1 MKKTKDQTNETQP
14 DSQQLLS
21 SINQT
26 VHNLTKP
33 AFEGISEEAK
43 QLSPNEALV
52 LAIAQCENVAADKF
66 NPHFKSKYF
75 GLGDLLAEVKP
86 VFRKYGLT
94 ILQTPYTSETRI
106 ALKTEVLHFS
116 GHRFDFG
123 ELGIKSEGQNLQQLG
138 SITTYLRRYAISTIA
153 GVSSDTDL
161 DDDGNSA
168 TGKSYP
174 APAYAPKP
182 ASKPVQSGSGAT
194 IYGIVPTAKVAESVT
209 NGSGKWWE
217 SIGLTSVAQ
226 IKSAEAILWKKGW
239 LNEGELLEFLPDD
252 KVAMLTGNPKMT
264 QAFLEAVNN
273 G

>member
-14 DSQQLLS
+14 DSQQLLA

-33 AFEGISEEAK
+33 AFDGISEDAK

-94 ILQTPYTSETRI
+94 ILQTPYTEDGRI
-106 ALKTEVLHFS
+106 AVKTEVLHHT
-116 GHRFDFG
+116 GHRFDFR
-123 ELGIKSEGQNLQQLG
+123 ELAVKSEGTNLQQLG

-153 GVSSDTDL
+153 GISADTDL

-174 APAYAPKP
+174 AQAYTKP
-182 ASKPVQSGSGAT
+182 VAKPVINASIQPSKPTQC
-194 IYGIVPTAKVAESVT
+194 
-209 NGSGKWWE
+209 WWE
-217 SIGLTSVAQ
+217 GIGIITPEQVKA
-226 IKSAEAILWKKGW
+226 AEAILWKKGW
-239 LNEGELLEFLPDD
+239 LREGEQLDFLPDD
-252 KVAMLTGNPKMT
+252 KVAMLSGNPKMT

>member
-1 MKKTKDQTNETQP
+1 MKKTKDQTNEDQP
-14 DSQQLLS
+14 ASQQLLA

-33 AFEGISEEAK
+33 VLEGISEDAK

-52 LAIAQCENVAADKF
+52 LAIAACENVAADKF

-75 GLGDLLAEVKP
+75 GLSDLLAEVKP

-94 ILQTPYTSETRI
+94 ILQTPYTTETRI
-106 ALKTEVLHFS
+106 ALKTEVLHHT

-123 ELGIKSEGQNLQQLG
+123 ELAVKSEGTNLQQLG
-138 SITTYLRRYAISTIA
+138 SITTYLRRYSISTIA
-153 GVSSDTDL
+153 GISGDTEL

-174 APAYAPKP
+174 SPAYAKP
-182 ASKPVQSGSGAT
+182 SVKPTQKPQQDASA
-194 IYGIVPTAKVAESVT
+194 
-209 NGSGKWWE
+209 GKWWE
-217 SIGLTSVAQ
+217 GIGITTVAQ
-226 IKSAEAILWKKGW
+226 LKAAEAILWKKGW
-239 LNEGELLEFLPDD
+239 LAEGELLEFLPED
-252 KVAMLTGNPKMT
+252 KVQLLTGNPKMT
-264 QAFLEAVNN
+264 QAFMEAVNN